1 MLENKSTIKSGV
13 FDQKTVE
20 RIKNLS
26 DEKRINFVQEDRFVF
41 YPKAYEFFQ
50 KAEGL
55 LTLPNSIRPYSI
67 FLVGPSNNGKT
78 ALVTHFCRVHEP
90 YEDPEGIKMPVVY
103 LQAPRKPD
111 VKTFFDGILEKVG
124 LARKK
129 SDSLSIKYVKIKRYL
144 KELEVRLVIV
154 DEVHGALAGIRR
166 QQREFFNA
174 VKNLMN
180 ELKRPFILVGEPE
193 VWEYVNVIDQQFAM
207 RFYPWVLPLWKFNED
222 YLRFLREFERAL
234 PLRKQ
239 SGLAGNERIASEILE
254 ASGGYLGAIVSTIKE
269 LAVLAIKTGREKIDE
284 HMMGEYLK
292 RLER

>member
-1 MLENKSTIKSGV
+1 MIRNGV

-26 DEKRINFVQEDRFVF
+26 DEERINFVQEDRFVF

-50 KAEGL
+50 KAEEL
-55 LTLPNSIRPYSI
+55 LTLPDLIRPYSI

-78 ALVTHFCRVHEP
+78 ALATHFCRVHEP
-90 YEDPEGIKMPVVY
+90 YEDPEDIKMPVVY
-103 LQAPRKPD
+103 LQVPSKLSVR
-111 VKTFFDGILEKVG
+111 TFLDSIFEKVG
-124 LARKK
+124 VECKK
-129 SDSLSIKYVKIKRYL
+129 SDSTSIKYVNAKQCLR
-144 KELEVRLVIV
+144 EADARLVIIDKV
-154 DEVHGALAGIRR
+154 ENVLSGTKNE
-166 QQREFFNA
+166 QREFLNL

-193 VWEYVNVIDQQFAM
+193 IWEYVNVIDQQFAM

-254 ASGGYLGAIVSTIKE
+254 ASGGHLGAIVSTIKE
-269 LAVLAIKTGREKIDE
+269 LAVLAIKTGREKVDE
-284 HMMGEYLK
+284 RVMDVYLK
-292 RLER
+292 RLEH